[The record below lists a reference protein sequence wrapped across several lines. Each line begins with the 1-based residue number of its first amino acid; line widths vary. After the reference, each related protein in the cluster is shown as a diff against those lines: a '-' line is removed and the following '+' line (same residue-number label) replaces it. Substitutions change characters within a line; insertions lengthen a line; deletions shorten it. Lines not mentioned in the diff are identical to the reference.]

1 MRKKDVEDAAVKVG
15 MGLAPQVVVAG
26 GIAGKV
32 AAVAAIATNP
42 VVLVGAAVLGIGC
55 LLSDD

>member
-15 MGLAPQVVVAG
+15 MGLAPQVVFAG
-26 GIAGKV
+26 GIVGKV

-42 VVLVGAAVLGIGC
+42 VVLVGAAVLGIGW